1 VDATVS
7 TSAAPPRLGVVIVSF
22 NTAALLDACL
32 TSVRAA
38 MDDVGWRDAADV
50 VVVDNGSADETVRFV
65 AQHHPWVRLI
75 AEGRNRG
82 FTAANNVALAPW
94 SARDAAA
101 PSYVLLLNPD
111 AALTP
116 GALPTLVAALDADE
130 RAAVVGPSLLYPDGR
145 FQHAAFRFPG
155 LVQTAL
161 DLWPVPRLTD
171 TPLNGRYARRRYQ
184 AGRPFAVDAVL
195 GACMLVRGTAL
206 QAVGPLDAGFFMYC
220 EELDWCRRFRKAG
233 WRVLCAPAAVVI
245 HHGGASTGQ
254 FRFAAF
260 VQLWRSRLRY
270 FRLHARL
277 RSPLLHILVRAGFAW
292 RERADAAAVRRGQM
306 SAATHHARRAARIAV
321 FAPSTGSETG
331 G

>member
-1 VDATVS
+1 MS
-7 TSAAPPRLGVVIVSF
+7 PSAKPPRLGVVIVSF

-38 MDDVGWRDAADV
+38 LDEVGWRDAADV
-50 VVVDNGSADETVRFV
+50 VVVDNGSVDETVAFV
-65 AQHHPWVRLI
+65 TQHHPWVRLI

-94 SARDAAA
+94 SARDADA
-101 PSYVLLLNPD
+101 PSFILLLNPD

-116 GALPTLVAALDADE
+116 GALPTMVAALEADE
-130 RAAVVGPSLLYPDGR
+130 RAAVVGPSLIYPDGR

-161 DLWPVPRLTD
+161 DLWPVPRLAD
-171 TPLNGRYARRRYQ
+171 TPLNGRYARRRYR

-206 QAVGPLDAGFFMYC
+206 QAVGPLDPGFFMYC
-220 EELDWCRRFRKAG
+220 EELDWCRRFRNAG
-233 WRVLCAPAAVVI
+233 WRVLCAPAAIVI
-245 HHGGASTGQ
+245 HHGGASAGQ

-270 FRLHARL
+270 FRLHARFC
-277 RSPLLHILVRAGFAW
+277 SPVLNLLIRTGFACH
-292 RERADAAAVRRGQM
+292 EQADAAAVRRGRM
-306 SAATHHARRAARIAV
+306 SATTHHARRDARAAV
-321 FAPSTGSETG
+321 FAAPTGSETIG
-331 G
+331 

>member
-1 VDATVS
+1 MSPSAT
-7 TSAAPPRLGVVIVSF
+7 PPRLGVVIVSF

-32 TSVRAA
+32 ASVRAA
-38 MDDVGWRDAADV
+38 LDEVGWRDAADV
-50 VVVDNGSADETVRFV
+50 VVVDNGSVDETVAFV

-75 AEGRNRG
+75 AEGSNRG

-94 SARDAAA
+94 SARDADA
-101 PSYVLLLNPD
+101 PSYILLLNPD

-116 GALPTLVAALDADE
+116 GALPTLVAALEADE
-130 RAAVVGPSLLYPDGR
+130 RAAVVGPSLIYPDGR

-161 DLWPVPRLTD
+161 DLWPVPRLAD
-171 TPLNGRYARRRYQ
+171 SPLNGRYARRRYR

-254 FRFAAF
+254 FRSAAF

-270 FRLHARL
+270 FRLHARFCRPVL
-277 RSPLLHILVRAGFAW
+277 NLLIRTGFACH
-292 RERADAAAVRRGQM
+292 EQADAAEVRRGRM
-306 SAATHHARRAARIAV
+306 SAAAHHARRDARAAV
-321 FAPSTGSETG
+321 FAAATGRETIG
-331 G
+331 